1 MLNVDDSEG
10 SELIAALRAHILKP
24 EFRYEHHWE
33 TGDIVFWDNQVTLH
47 SRRPFPVDQRRLLK
61 RISLAGGRP
70 Y

>member
-1 MLNVDDSEG
+1 
-10 SELIAALRAHILKP
+10 
-24 EFRYEHHWE
+24 
-33 TGDIVFWDNQVTLH
+33 VTLH